1 MTIVKYIEALPYE
14 QQKKYLEVY
23 NTITPILLKLGFEV
37 RMQYNM
43 PTFVVPLHLFPEG
56 YLKNKEVPLPYIS
69 LAAQKRY
76 LSLYHLGLY
85 AMPDE
90 LEAFV
95 ESYEQTMGKKPNMGK
110 SCIRHTYNQRFPI
123 DLLKQ
128 IVSLLTPEEF
138 VAMYSSSRQPS

>member
-56 YLKNKEVPLPYIS
+56 YLKKQRSASSIYLFGSTKEIF
-69 LAAQKRY
+69 
-76 LSLYHLGLY
+76 
-85 AMPDE
+85 E
-90 LEAFV
+90 F
-95 ESYEQTMGKKPNMGK
+95 
-110 SCIRHTYNQRFPI
+110 
-123 DLLKQ
+123 
-128 IVSLLTPEEF
+128 VSLGIICD
-138 VAMYSSSRQPS
+138 AR